1 MATSYFASPEDPVTS
16 PASSPGPASAT
27 RAEHCAPC
35 PGADRSWF
43 SRVFSWR
50 YGLCYLALVGFFWST
65 LTTFAQPQ
73 PSFSPSL
80 REARELPPA
89 SLNDRFGALDPSKP
103 SGITPAEIIERFA
116 AKESQFKIALENYTY
131 RRSVKFDTLDDK
143 GKVDGEFFQV
153 DDIVFSSLGHKREM
167 VVYAPNSTLTRVAM
181 SPADFDDIENRLP
194 FTLTTEDIALYR
206 VTYVGKQPVDRIPMY
221 VFDVAPKQIEKGQRY
236 FLGRIWVDAQDLQ
249 IVVTKGKNVPDNT
262 RRNNDDS
269 DEDLSVPFTTYR
281 QQIDGKYWFPVY
293 TVADGVLHFR
303 NCKKCLP
310 EDDHVREIVKYADYK
325 RFGTDIRIIYDGL
338 ASDESAEPAPSASI
352 GPSSL
357 NSENPLRKL
366 ESATP
371 LDFSAAPKE

>member
-1 MATSYFASPEDPVTS
+1 MTS
-16 PASSPGPASAT
+16 PASLSGPANAA
-27 RAEHCAPC
+27 RADHRGSCQ
-35 PGADRSWF
+35 GADLPWF
-43 SRVFSWR
+43 SCV
-50 YGLCYLALVGFFWST
+50 FFWRSGLFFLAVVVFLWAT
-65 LTTFAQPQ
+65 QPVFAQPQ
-73 PSFSPSL
+73 SSFAGSL
-80 REARELPPA
+80 REARKLPPA
-89 SLNDRFGALDPSKP
+89 PHNARFGPLDPSKP
-103 SGITPAEIIERFA
+103 SGITPAEIVERFA

-167 VVYAPNSTLTRVAM
+167 IVYAPNSTLTRVAM

-206 VTYVGKQPVDRIPMY
+206 VTYVGKQSVDRVPMY
-221 VFDVAPKQIEKGQRY
+221 VFDVGPRQIEKGQRY
-236 FLGRIWVDAQDLQ
+236 FLGRIWVDAQDFQ

-303 NCKKCLP
+303 NCKKCVP
-310 EDDHVREIVKYADYK
+310 EDDHVREIVKYADYR

-338 ASDESAEPAPSASI
+338 ASDETPEPAPSASI
-352 GPSSL
+352 EPSASQI
-357 NSENPLRKL
+357 
-366 ESATP
+366 
-371 LDFSAAPKE
+371 DFSGAPKE